1 MARITSATAREMA
14 AKSHAARLQRRT
26 SGTQAAETFT
36 QTPQGGPHDA
46 AGAYV
51 FRRLGRVRAQ
61 LELVDRAFEAEATK
75 ATPDGQRL
83 NWFAQ
88 AQERL
93 SEQERLLSGRPLPG
107 SRRPGKADAG
117 PAHADGGWM
126 NIQPA
131 LPEPQVP
138 KGGPPN
144 LMPVEPPPG

>member
-1 MARITSATAREMA
+1 MARFNSANAREMA
-14 AKSHAARLQRRT
+14 AKSHAARLQRLA
-26 SGTQAAETFT
+26 SGTQAAETFP

-51 FRRLGRVRAQ
+51 SRRLARVRAQ
-61 LELVDRAFEAEATK
+61 LDLVDKAFETEATK
-75 ATPDGQRL
+75 ANPDGQRL

-117 PAHADGGWM
+117 PACAAGAW
-126 NIQPA
+126 IELQPA
-131 LPEPQVP
+131 LPAPQVP
-138 KGGPPN
+138 KDGPPDP
-144 LMPVEPPPG
+144 LPVEPLPG